1 MNLAELM
8 ATDVLSVSPGSNVAD
23 TARRMVERDAGVA
36 VVLDDGDLVG
46 IISERD
52 MLRLVGERGDLETT
66 VGDRMTQHVM
76 VGSPSM
82 TLPEALAIMIQ
93 GKFRHLPVVES
104 GRVVG
109 IVSMRDLMAW
119 TSMQL
124 RGGGRIE
131 HDGDYDPS
139 DLVATIH
146 QMRTGAN

>member
-1 MNLAELM
+1 
-8 ATDVLSVSPGSNVAD
+8 
-23 TARRMVERDAGVA
+23 
-36 VVLDDGDLVG
+36 
-46 IISERD
+46 
-52 MLRLVGERGDLETT
+52 MLRLLSVRGDPETT
-66 VGDRMTQHVM
+66 VADRMTRHVM

-82 TLPEALAIMIQ
+82 ALPEALAIMIQ
-93 GKFRHLPVVES
+93 GKFRHLPVVED

-124 RGGGRIE
+124 RGE
-131 HDGDYDPS
+131 NQLADDGLDAS

>member
-1 MNLAELM
+1 MQLAELM
-8 ATDVLSVSPGSNVAD
+8 ATDVLSVDPGSNVAEA
-23 TARRMVERDAGVA
+23 ARRMIERDAGVA
-36 VVLDDGDLVG
+36 VVLEDGDLVG

-52 MLRLVGERGDLETT
+52 MLRLVGERGDPETP
-66 VGDRMTQHVM
+66 VRDRMTQHVM
-76 VGSPSM
+76 VGAPSM
-82 TLPEALAIMIQ
+82 ALPEALAIMIQ
-93 GKFRHLPVVES
+93 GKFRHLPVVEG

-124 RGGGRIE
+124 RGGGRLE
-131 HDGDYDPS
+131 HGEDDPS

>member
-23 TARRMVERDAGVA
+23 AARRMIERDAGVA
-36 VVLDDGDLVG
+36 VVLEDGDLVG

-52 MLRLVGERGDLETT
+52 MMRLLSERGDPETT
-66 VGDRMTQHVM
+66 VADRMTRHVM

-82 TLPEALAIMIQ
+82 ALPEALAIMIQ
-93 GKFRHLPVVES
+93 GKFRHLPVVAD

-131 HDGDYDPS
+131 HGEHDPS
-139 DLVATIH
+139 ELVATIH

>member
-8 ATDVLSVSPGSNVAD
+8 ATDVLAVDPGSNVAD
-23 TARRMVERDAGVA
+23 AARRMVERDAGVA
-36 VVLDDGDLVG
+36 VVIEDGDLAG

-52 MLRLVGERGDLETT
+52 ILRLVGERGDPDTT
-66 VGDRMTQHVM
+66 VGDRMTRHVM
-76 VGSPSM
+76 VGSPAM
-82 TLPEALAIMIQ
+82 ALPEALAIMIQ
-93 GKFRHLPVVES
+93 GKFRHLPVVEA

-124 RGGGRIE
+124 RGGERIE
-131 HDGDYDPS
+131 QGEYDPS